1 MTGDSRSQPTTA
13 THSATPWVLVEANEH
28 HGPYIC
34 NAWGGDV
41 CDLYA
46 MSNPLAASVRNGG
59 DSEPVLFRDAEA
71 NAAFIV
77 EAVNSHATLKA
88 RVAELEANEKDTRR
102 SALKEAMEIVGSM
115 RQSEACLFDEKHSGQ
130 RGCDR
135 LEALHDAYI
144 AIGAALS
151 HAGPVARDGE
161 R

>member
-1 MTGDSRSQPTTA
+1 MTGVQRCQPTTA

-77 EAVNSHATLKA
+77 EAVNSYATLKA
-88 RVAELEANEKDTRR
+88 RVAELEG
-102 SALKEAMEIVGSM
+102 ALETAE
-115 RQSEACLFDEKHSGQ
+115 SEARRYAEMYPQSSDGRNTFIILA
-130 RGCDR
+130 DR
-135 LEALHDAYI
+135 I
-144 AIGAALS
+144 TALS

-161 R
+161 